1 MLFLE
6 GFFPWGGCTFMSEAE
21 ATVVN
26 CKWASVGCRGVGV
39 LNRSRANSTVVLFYC
54 ESNTQLK

>member
-6 GFFPWGGCTFMSEAE
+6 VFFPWRGGGCTEAE

-39 LNRSRANSTVVLFYC
+39 LKRSRANSTVVLFYC